1 MAPDASASCEKM
13 LRHHNEVLCGNDAHC
28 IAYSLGWW
36 SSLLQNPQSK
46 IGVSVCYRWE
56 CGQLGW
62 CTAHG
67 VHGGVGGPSSGR
79 QGVGKGIFISSVV
92 DMLAP
97 YSSSLSSHKQ
107 LLGNFNAILAN
118 KCLVFLD
125 EVGWRQTLLC

>member
-1 MAPDASASCEKM
+1 MHLQVARRCSGITMKCSAAMMRTASRTAW
-13 LRHHNEVLCGNDAHC
+13 VG
-28 IAYSLGWW
+28 
-36 SSLLQNPQSK
+36 
-46 IGVSVCYRWE
+46 GVVCYKTRSPSWGSR
-56 CGQLGW
+56 CAIGGHAASW
-62 CTAHG
+62 AIAHL
-67 VHGGVGGPSSGR
+67 VHGGVGGPSSGG